1 LSKSIIFVSCRFA
14 PNRLRAKI
22 VVERKQKARRFL
34 PAGLNRMIALYLV
47 LTGLRRH
54 VRRVMMVM
62 AMSDGNHFETYASEP
77 Q

>member
-1 LSKSIIFVSCRFA
+1 MFA
-14 PNRLRAKI
+14 PDQFLI
-22 VVERKQKARRFL
+22 ERKQKARRFL

-47 LTGLRRH
+47 LTGLRQH
-54 VRRVMMVM
+54 APRVMMVM